1 MSNILIIKHGSLG
14 DIAQASGAIQDISEN
29 HKNDQIYMLTTKA
42 YFDLFKKNP
51 FIYDVIL
58 DKISILE
65 IKQEKIKDH
74 EKLKFIK
81 NEHAIL
87 KKQLENNVKTD
98 QKLNDLF
105 QSLKEI
111 NAKLWI
117 IEDDKRQCEKEKD
130 FGEKFIKLSRDV
142 HFFNDNRA
150 KIKLEINN
158 YTGSI
163 IKEIKE
169 YTSY

>member
-1 MSNILIIKHGSLG
+1 MNKIIVEVSIGEL
-14 DIAQASGAIQDISEN
+14 
-29 HKNDQIYMLTTKA
+29 
-42 YFDLFKKNP
+42 
-51 FIYDVIL
+51 L

-65 IKQEKIKDH
+65 IKQERIKDS
-74 EKLKFIK
+74 EKLKFIN
-81 NEHAIL
+81 NEHSNL
-87 KKQLENNVKTD
+87 KKQFEENIKSD
-98 QKLNDLF
+98 DKLDNLF

-111 NAKLWI
+111 NKKLWV
-117 IEDDKRQCEKEKD
+117 IEDDKRQCEKDKD

-142 HFFNDNRA
+142 HFLNDDRA

-158 YTGSI
+158 YTGSV